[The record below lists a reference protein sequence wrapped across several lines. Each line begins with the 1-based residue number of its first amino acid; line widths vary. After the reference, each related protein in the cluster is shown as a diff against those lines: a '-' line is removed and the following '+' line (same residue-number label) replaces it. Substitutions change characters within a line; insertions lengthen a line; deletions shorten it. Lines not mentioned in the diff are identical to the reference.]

1 MKQILWSLAVVAMTA
16 VSSSAAIAQSSSAA
30 SRFPVL
36 QGITL
41 TTAQKEQVKAVSDQV
56 VADIEKVLNPSQQ
69 DQLRQALANG
79 TDIRSTVSGLNLT
92 ADQQGQIRQILQNA
106 QGSIS
111 QILTPEQ
118 KQQLQ
123 QNARRRRVRGF

>member
-1 MKQILWSLAVVAMTA
+1 MKQILWSLAVVAITA

-41 TTAQKEQVKAVSDQV
+41 TATQQQQLTALSDQV
-56 VADIEKVLNPSQQ
+56 IADIEKVLDPSQEA
-69 DQLRQALANG
+69 QLRQALANG

-92 ADQQGQIRQILQNA
+92 ADQQGQTQQILQSA
-106 QGSIS
+106 QGSIT

-123 QNARRRRVRGF
+123 QNARRLRVRGF